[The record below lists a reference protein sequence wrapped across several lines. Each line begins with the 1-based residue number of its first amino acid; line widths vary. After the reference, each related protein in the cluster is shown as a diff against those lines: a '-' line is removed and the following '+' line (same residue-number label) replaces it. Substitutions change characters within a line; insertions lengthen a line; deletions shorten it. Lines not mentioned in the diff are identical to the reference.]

1 MLTKLTLLLP
11 LLVLFFSD
19 SFSQKTEFSQENA
32 IPILKTLVLDIGPRP
47 MGSPAE
53 QRALNFAAGKFK
65 EYGCDTSYVL
75 PMTVAAGVNTRSGVA
90 VGVKKGKTNRIIVI
104 GGHID
109 SSGPEIPGANDDGSG
124 TACVIELARVIC
136 SRETESTVYFCCWGG
151 EEQGLRGSTFFV
163 NNFEH
168 LDSVV
173 LMLQLDMADGSS
185 HLIADPDG
193 SNASAP
199 SWLVKS
205 AFDIFYHDLE
215 KSGLVYHTAS
225 STLNLAA
232 GGAFGSDHIPFIDK
246 GIPAID
252 FTSDVTFPIHTPQD
266 NWENFTPSG
275 LKRSGDLV
283 LKLFEKY
290 DGGVP
295 SRTTEQYQM
304 IQFGSQVF
312 FISYPVIWVFIGI
325 SLAVAVVAFVRARKN
340 RIVPDP
346 EKKIKWSRFK
356 LIGAALVLQ
365 LFVWSSETV
374 VGLIGGYR
382 FPWVNNETGF
392 LILGVLCGLIG
403 LWFVLQAVGRY
414 RLSEDA
420 YVFVRPALVS
430 LFVMTLLSTYL
441 THELGMYL
449 AASLLCMSLA
459 TFVKKPA
466 AKLVFFAAAFLVMYK
481 LIFFDGL
488 GLFQRGLAQNQV
500 SVFWQKGLFHLGY
513 VVVFT
518 GLSLPFVYGFAAMYR
533 GSGVDL
539 FWLRRLRKGSG
550 LLVISLAAV
559 SVATYLLAQPVY
571 DNLWFN
577 NVRVAHQYQIGA
589 DTSSLTI
596 KSSEYFEG
604 LTGTINGRD
613 TTLTGRQNYAAVQ
626 EAKGFSVNWVG
637 VSQSVDEPAK
647 ISDSTWRIERVL
659 ELHSQFRPLSVSVV
673 YESDQPFEVQSQ
685 WAHGPQV
692 RDRRLRETE
701 MRKVFRWYSFP
712 DTLLRIPVTFTL
724 RDTQRVTERVEVVFD
739 SVAFPIRLQ
748 REFTN
753 IEYRTT
759 ISAVDSFAIAK
770 R

>member
-1 MLTKLTLLLP
+1 MLTTLTFLLP
-11 LLVLFFSD
+11 LLLLFSSG
-19 SFSQKTEFSQENA
+19 SFSQQKEFSEENA
-32 IPILKTLVLDIGPRP
+32 VSILRTLVLEIGPRP

-53 QRALNFAAGKFK
+53 QRALNFAAEKFK

-75 PMTVAAGVNTRSGVA
+75 PMTVAAGVNTKSGVA
-90 VGVKKGKTNRIIVI
+90 VGVKKGKSNRIIVI

-185 HLIADPDG
+185 YLLADPDG

-205 AFDIFYHDLE
+205 AFDIFYHDLK
-215 KSGLVYHTAS
+215 KSDLVYQTAS

-295 SRTTEQYQM
+295 SRTTEQYQL

-312 FISYPVIWVFIGI
+312 FLSYPVIWAFIGI
-325 SLAVAVVAFVRARKN
+325 SLAVSVAVFVRARKN
-340 RIVPDP
+340 RLVPDTAR
-346 EKKIKWSRFK
+346 KIKWSRFK
-356 LIGAALVLQ
+356 LIGVAFVLQ
-365 LFVWSSETV
+365 FFLWSSETV

-382 FPWVNNETGF
+382 FPWVNNESGF
-392 LILGVLCGLIG
+392 LILGALCGLVG
-403 LWFVLQAVGRY
+403 LWFVLQAVRRY
-414 RLSEDA
+414 RLTEDA
-420 YVFVRPALVS
+420 SVFVRPALVS
-430 LFVMTLLSTYL
+430 LFVMTLLSAYL
-441 THELGMYL
+441 TPELGMYL

-459 TFVKKPA
+459 TRVKKPA
-466 AKLVFFAAAFLVMYK
+466 LKLILFTMAFLVLYK
-481 LIFFDGL
+481 LVFFDGL
-488 GLFQRGLAQNQV
+488 GLFQRGIAQNQM
-500 SVFWQKGLFHLGY
+500 SAFWQKALLHLGY

-518 GLSLPFVYGFAAMYR
+518 GLSLPFVYGFAAIYR
-533 GSGVDL
+533 GSGVDVM
-539 FWLRRLRKGSG
+539 WLRRFRKGNG
-550 LLVISLAAV
+550 LLVTSLAAV

-577 NVRVAHQYQIGA
+577 NVRVSHHYELGA
-589 DTSSLTI
+589 DTSSFTI
-596 KSSEYFEG
+596 RSSEYFEG
-604 LTGTINGRD
+604 LTGTLNGRD

-626 EAKGFSVNWVG
+626 EARGLSVNWVG
-637 VSQSVDEPAK
+637 VSQSVEEPAR
-647 ISDSTWRIERVL
+647 ISDSTWRVERVL
-659 ELHSQFRPLSVSVV
+659 EVHTQFKPLLVNLV
-673 YESDQPFEVQSQ
+673 YESDQPFEVRSQ
-685 WAHGPQV
+685 WAHGPQA

-724 RDTQRVTERVEVVFD
+724 RDTQHVTERVEVVFD

-753 IEYRTT
+753 VEYRTT
-759 ISAVDSFAIAK
+759 IAAMDSFAIAK
-770 R
+770 Q